1 MCDCN
6 VDVIDTVIDQLAQ
19 DPMRHFIYV
28 ETGFFARWWDTQPPK
43 KKALTKQLVEAGQ
56 LEFINGAWCMHD
68 EASPYYVEMIDQT
81 TRGHQ
86 FLKQNFG
93 DAAIPRG
100 TWQIDPFGHSN
111 TEAWLLG
118 AEAGFE
124 SLYWG
129 RTDYQDVALRTS
141 NKGKDNNQWLEWV
154 WRGSESLH
162 SQADIFAGELTTG
175 QYAAPISAWQPRPH
189 SFAPVVFCAAIL
201 ILMWQNCAPNLVD
214 FNDADNQVQDDPRRH
229 DYNLD
234 EWLDKFIAAAVNLQ
248 NNTRTNHQMWPCGS
262 DFNYQ
267 NADHWFHNLD
277 KFIHY
282 VNLNASRGGPVVAMY
297 QLWQRLPR

>member
-1 MCDCN
+1 VGVLSHGALLLLVAQHDDTGWQVTVDQYFFNEVYCKFCRCSGAPTLRHPADMCDCN

-43 KKALTKQLVEAGQ
+43 KKALTKRLVEAGQ

-129 RTDYQDVALRTS
+129 RTDYQDLNYRMSYA
-141 NKGKDNNQWLEWV
+141 GQQHNQWPGV
-154 WRGSESLH
+154 LH
-162 SQADIFAGELTTG
+162 MRLFRSAITVS
-175 QYAAPISAWQPRPH
+175 AA
-189 SFAPVVFCAAIL
+189 C
-201 ILMWQNCAPNLVD
+201 
-214 FNDADNQVQDDPRRH
+214 
-229 DYNLD
+229 
-234 EWLDKFIAAAVNLQ
+234 
-248 NNTRTNHQMWPCGS
+248 
-262 DFNYQ
+262 
-267 NADHWFHNLD
+267 
-277 KFIHY
+277 
-282 VNLNASRGGPVVAMY
+282 
-297 QLWQRLPR
+297 